1 MESPLIGP
9 FLIVLCSF
17 LWASDTLFRLPLL
30 AHADA
35 LTIVLIEHAVATM
48 VMLPV
53 LFARAPRFRV
63 LRPQDWTSIAFIG
76 VMGSAV
82 ATLCLTASYHYI
94 NPSVAI
100 LLQKLQPL
108 VSITGARVFLG
119 ERPRGRVYV
128 WGLAALAGAMLLSA
142 PELAQAEFGFK
153 ARGLLLALVAIVSWG
168 LSTVFGRYA
177 SQRNDFAVLAFLR
190 FVFGFAALGVYA
202 AASGN
207 IPKASAALFHAGA
220 STLSSLAYIA
230 LVSGVFAMN
239 LYYAG
244 LRRTPAT
251 VASIAELSFPLAA
264 VILNWVFLDQRL
276 TALQL
281 AGGCLLVFSVFAVAG
296 NKPKG
301 E

>member
-1 MESPLIGP
+1 MDSLLIGP

-17 LWASDTLFRLPLL
+17 FWASDTLFRLPLL

-35 LTIVLIEHAVATM
+35 LTIVLIEHAVAAT

-63 LRPQDWTSIAFIG
+63 LRPHDWTSIAFIG

-119 ERPRGRVYV
+119 ERPQGRVYV
-128 WGLAALAGAMLLSA
+128 FGLAAVAGAILLSA
-142 PELAQAEFGFK
+142 PEFAQVDSGFK
-153 ARGLLLALVAIVSWG
+153 AKGLLLALVAIVSWG

-177 SQRNDFAVLAFLR
+177 SRQNDFAVLAFLR
-190 FVFGFAALGVYA
+190 FVFGFAALSIYA
-202 AASGN
+202 IASGD
-207 IPKASAALFHAGA
+207 ISKASAALFHAGF
-220 STLSSLAYIA
+220 STLSSLSYIS

-244 LRRTPAT
+244 LKRTPAT

-276 TALQL
+276 TMLQL
-281 AGGCLLVFSVFAVAG
+281 AGGSLIVFSVFAVAR
-296 NKPKG
+296 NRPKDG
-301 E
+301 